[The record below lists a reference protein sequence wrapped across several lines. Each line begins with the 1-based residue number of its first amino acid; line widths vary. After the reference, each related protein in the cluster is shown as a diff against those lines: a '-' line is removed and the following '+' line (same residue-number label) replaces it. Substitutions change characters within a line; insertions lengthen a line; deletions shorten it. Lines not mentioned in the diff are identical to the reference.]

1 MFHIVIKYTYNYS
14 ERLNFMKRIIAML
27 LSVIMAVTVVCVPAF
42 AADNDTAAE
51 PAVSAVS
58 LDSAA
63 DALHLDDVI
72 KPLSK
77 ISFSSLDSFAAS
89 MVKVLY
95 GVVDLLIDNI
105 VGAINNVIP
114 SYDFIDKADYSAE
127 NFYEGTKDFLTSA
140 APGARWSLGY
150 SSASLQTGDE
160 LDGKHY
166 VGGSLS
172 LDKSATAIYDDQRV
186 RVVCLNDG
194 SGRGTVAF
202 ATLDAFGLSLPD
214 VREIRSRL
222 TSFAKNNNIVSINI
236 TVLHQHSCVDTL
248 GMNGNLIKMLFANTA
263 VNVAN
268 KLAGID
274 APIINGQNKAFME
287 NLFNVTARAIREA
300 YNNMETGEIYYSEI
314 DAADYIRDKRE
325 PMVYDTD
332 IHRFRFV
339 PDDGGRETWL
349 CNAAIH
355 CVGNGAAGREITGD
369 YPYYME
375 QVINNEGGANF
386 MLIQGAELAISND
399 NTPIDEEAG
408 DAPRIE
414 KLQYYGRAL
423 GRLVVNSTAPETL
436 VEPLLNIR
444 FVEYT
449 VPVTNQILV
458 FAAKLG
464 AVTNLAVS
472 NNKRDTDLEVVTEI
486 GYMELGNDLAV
497 AIIPG
502 ELEPSIAYGGALGED
517 NSYRNEAW
525 EYPSM
530 QEIVGERELLV
541 FGIANDQIG
550 YILTDNDYSSI
561 VSGVNEEI
569 VATGDKAG
577 STTITAFEQL
587 IASVR

>member
-14 ERLNFMKRIIAML
+14 ERLNFMKKIIAML
-27 LSVIMAVTVVCVPAF
+27 LSIVMAVTVVCVPAF
-42 AADNDTAAE
+42 AVDSDTAAE

-63 DALHLDDVI
+63 DALHLDDVT

-89 MVKVLY
+89 LVKVLY

-287 NLFNVTARAIREA
+287 NLFKVTARAIREA

-339 PDDGGRETWL
+339 PDDGSRETWL

-414 KLQYYGRAL
+414 KLRYYGRAL

-449 VPVTNQILV
+449 VPVTNQILI

>member
-1 MFHIVIKYTYNYS
+1 MFLVVIKYTYNYS

-27 LSVIMAVTVVCVPAF
+27 LSVVMTVTVVCVPAF

-58 LDSAA
+58 IDSAA
-63 DALHLDDVI
+63 DALHLDDVTR
-72 KPLSK
+72 PLGNLN
-77 ISFSSLDSFAAS
+77 FSSGDAFMSSL
-89 MVKVLY
+89 VKVLY
-95 GVVDLLIDNI
+95 GVVDLLIDNL
-105 VGAINNVIP
+105 VGAINSIIP
-114 SYDFIDKADYSAE
+114 SYDFGDKADYRAE
-127 NFYEGTKDFLTSA
+127 NFYEGTKDFLASA

-222 TSFAKNNNIVSINI
+222 TSFAKNNNIVSINV

-248 GMNGNLIKMLFANTA
+248 GMNGNLIKMLFVNTA

-268 KLAGID
+268 KIADID

-287 NLFNVTARAIREA
+287 NLFTVTARSIRDA

-325 PMVYDTD
+325 PMVNDTD

-339 PDDGGRETWL
+339 PDDGGKETWL

-375 QVINNEGGANF
+375 QVINEEAGANF

-399 NTPIDEEAG
+399 NTPIDDEAG

-444 FVEYT
+444 FIEYT

-502 ELEPSIAYGGALGED
+502 ELEPSIAYGGALDED

-577 STTITAFEQL
+577 STTVKAFEQL
-587 IASVR
+587 IDSVR